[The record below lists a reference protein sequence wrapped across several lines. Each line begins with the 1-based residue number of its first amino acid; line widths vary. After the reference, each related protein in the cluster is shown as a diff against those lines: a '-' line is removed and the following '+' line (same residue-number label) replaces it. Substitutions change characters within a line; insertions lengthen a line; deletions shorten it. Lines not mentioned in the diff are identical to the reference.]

1 MNEHVVPFLNTEDGT
16 VKRLKYVS
24 IRTEDINELQTEV
37 NAKIEDGYYVE
48 YYQVTRYF
56 GRFVFSIRMEKIIDE
71 DPSIIAGLPTMKF
84 VLPENNTPT
93 P

>member
-16 VKRLKYVS
+16 CQEIKYVS

-56 GRFVFSIRMEKIIDE
+56 GRFCLLDSYGK
-71 DPSIIAGLPTMKF
+71 
-84 VLPENNTPT
+84 NH
-93 P
+93 